1 MHFVGLRMRPIAVS
15 NLKIG
20 YKNHVVAENINFVLE
35 QNDFVIVIG
44 PNGGGKTT
52 LVKTILGIIPPLD
65 GSVEVLGCSVHHVCP
80 HRKRIGYVPQMG
92 KVKGDLPATLLDV
105 VLSGLFPY
113 MHRISFI
120 GKEERKLALRMIEEL
135 GLFDKRNELFANLS
149 GGQQKR
155 GLVAR
160 ALMGHPDALIF
171 DEPTSG
177 VDIAAASEFRKLI
190 VDLHK
195 NKGIPILLVTHDINP
210 YLDYLTKIIIIGRGM
225 CRVGGVELLKDEEF
239 LKKIY
244 GESIKILEINGKIYL
259 LSGDFHNA

>member
-1 MHFVGLRMRPIAVS
+1 MRPIVVS

-20 YKNHVVAENINFVLE
+20 YKNRVIAENINFVIE
-35 QNDFVIVIG
+35 EKDFVIVIG

-52 LVKTILGIIPPLD
+52 LVKTILGIIPPLA
-65 GSVEVLGCSVHHVCP
+65 GTVEVLGCTVGHVCP

-92 KVKGDLPATLLDV
+92 RIKKDFPATLLDV
-105 VLSGLFPY
+105 VLSGLYPY
-113 MHRISFI
+113 MHRISFA
-120 GKEERKLALRMIEEL
+120 GKDERGLALKMIKEL
-135 GLFDKRNELFANLS
+135 GLYEMRNELFSRLS

-177 VDIAAASEFRKLI
+177 VDIAAASDFRKLI
-190 VDLHK
+190 IDLHK
-195 NKGIPILLVTHDINP
+195 KKGIPILLVTHDVNP
-210 YLDYLTKIIIIGRGM
+210 YLEHLTKLIVIGRGM
-225 CRVGGVELLKDEEF
+225 CRVGYLELLKDEEF

-244 GESIKILEINGKIYL
+244 GESIKTIEIDGRIYL
-259 LSGDFHNA
+259 LSGDFHNV

>member
-1 MHFVGLRMRPIAVS
+1 MRPIAVN

-20 YKNHVVAENINFVLE
+20 YRNRVIAENINFVLE
-35 QNDFVIVIG
+35 ENDFVIVIG

-52 LVKTILGIIPPLD
+52 LVKTILGIIPPLE
-65 GSVEVLGCSVHHVCP
+65 GTVEVLGCSVHHVCP

-92 KVKGDLPATLLDV
+92 RVRGNLPATLLDV

-120 GKEERKLALRMIEEL
+120 GKDERELAIKMIKEL
-135 GLFDKRNELFANLS
+135 GLYEKRNEPFSSLS

-190 VDLHK
+190 IELHRE
-195 NKGIPILLVTHDINP
+195 KGIPILLVTHDINP
-210 YLDYLTKIIIIGRGM
+210 YLDHLTKIIIIGRGE
-225 CRVGGVELLKDEEF
+225 CRVGQLELLKDEDF

-244 GESIKILEINGKIYL
+244 GESIKTLQINGKIYL
-259 LSGDFHNA
+259 LSGDFHNV